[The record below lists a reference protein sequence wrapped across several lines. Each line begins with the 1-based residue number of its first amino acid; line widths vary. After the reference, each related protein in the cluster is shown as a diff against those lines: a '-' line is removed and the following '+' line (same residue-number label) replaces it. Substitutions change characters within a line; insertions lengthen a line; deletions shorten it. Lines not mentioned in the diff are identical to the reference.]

1 MIAITFALPAESS
14 ALISRLRE
22 KKRALCNGEKIV
34 YGKIDNG
41 AGGSRATKTGK
52 PERVDEPGGESIN
65 RSVAIFHTG
74 VGRKSCEH
82 KIDNLLRGE
91 HPDFLIS
98 SGFAGS
104 AHEDLQVG
112 DLVLAEN
119 FSDPE
124 LLSMARQ
131 LLAPRNL
138 RVIKLFSSTSIVD
151 SVAERN
157 EIAGAY
163 GADAVDM
170 ETETIAQA
178 CAARGI
184 RMLSLRVISDSVH
197 EPFPAPSRILFDIER
212 QRTDFAKFIPY
223 LIRHPAAV
231 WHLIRFSR
239 QISRAREA
247 LTDAIVALVRGL

>member
-1 MIAITFALPAESS
+1 MKVRGNSAMIAITFALPAESS

-22 KKRALCNGEKIV
+22 KTRALCDGEKIIQ
-34 YGKIDNG
+34 GKIDN
-41 AGGSRATKTGK
+41 
-52 PERVDEPGGESIN
+52 E
-65 RSVAIFHTG
+65 SVAIFHTG

-131 LLAPRNL
+131 LLAARNL

>member
-22 KKRALCNGEKIV
+22 KTRALCDGEKII
-34 YGKIDNG
+34 YGKID
-41 AGGSRATKTGK
+41 
-52 PERVDEPGGESIN
+52 N

-82 KIDNLLRGE
+82 KINNLLRGE
-91 HPDFLIS
+91 RPDFLIS

-104 AHEDLQVG
+104 AREDLQVG
-112 DLVLAEN
+112 NLILAEN
-119 FSDPE
+119 FSDPK
-124 LLSMARQ
+124 LLSTARQ
-131 LLAPRNL
+131 ILASRNA
-138 RVIKLFSSTSIVD
+138 RVIKLFSSASIVD

-157 EIAGAY
+157 EIARAHGA
-163 GADAVDM
+163 AAVDM

-178 CAARGI
+178 CTARGV
-184 RMLSLRVISDSVH
+184 RMLSLRVISDSVR
-197 EPFPAPSRILFDIER
+197 EPFPAPPRILFDIER

-223 LIRHPAAV
+223 LIRHPAAA

-239 QISRAREA
+239 QIGRARKV
-247 LTDAIVALVRGL
+247 LTSAIVALVRGL